1 MSVLSFL
8 ISTSRCQEPGKNN
21 CVPVNTPV
29 HPAACSMLPSAPPPA
44 SLHQQAALL
53 TACIHLQ
60 MEISPNAKLPNDSYY
75 VSVNKQHFKNNEGSR
90 ASTLVVTALW
100 NACSLLTA
108 PGGWPGPGQESE
120 ESLCPSPGPEAAP
133 PGTQQDPA
141 GTRRTRPGTGRWHKP
156 RRDRRPLASP
166 AGG

>member
-90 ASTLVVTALW
+90 ASTLVVTAL
-100 NACSLLTA
+100 
-108 PGGWPGPGQESE
+108 
-120 ESLCPSPGPEAAP
+120 
-133 PGTQQDPA
+133 
-141 GTRRTRPGTGRWHKP
+141 
-156 RRDRRPLASP
+156 
-166 AGG
+166 